1 MEGGKSYSDESSC
14 VAQICWNIEVKKWK
28 SGNEQRTVK
37 SQMNSES
44 LKQEMYYRQKLFG
57 RLFLRRTNLL
67 KMWVKVKKWK
77 WKVEMDCE
85 KLKWRVKALDGGV
98 LHI

>member
-44 LKQEMYYRQKLFG
+44 LKQEMYYRQKLFR

-67 KMWVKVKKWK
+67 KMWWKLKSESEKWK
-77 WKVEMDCE
+77 LDCE